1 MLTNYIDNGERGLV
15 SEFIWGIVGTE
26 QACNDQEHSKIVITV
41 LIIIALEIFDSVKY
55 LLNGNATHTE
65 RGIKKKKIIIIG
77 DYVHLDL
84 RFMLR
89 LFMLL
94 VESIVRK

>member
-1 MLTNYIDNGERGLV
+1 MLTNYIDNGKRGLV

-26 QACNDQEHSKIVITV
+26 QACNDQEHSKTVIIL

-55 LLNGNATHTE
+55 LLNGNTTHTE
-65 RGIKKKKIIIIG
+65 RGIKKKKKIG
-77 DYVHLDL
+77 DCVRLDL